1 MPQSFPLIAEV
12 ISPTDAANDVFA
24 KAHEYLRSQC
34 QEVWLIFNEERL
46 IVVLTQDARKIYVA
60 DEVITSVVLN
70 GFSMTVNELLP
81 VAA

>member
-1 MPQSFPLIAEV
+1 
-12 ISPTDAANDVFA
+12 
-24 KAHEYLRSQC
+24 LRSQC

-46 IVVLTQDARKIYVA
+46 IVALTQDFRKIYVA